1 MKELSGTAR
10 NYVLVKDDDGM
21 FHPSIELVFVVS
33 ELNYR
38 FSVGEMVKDRIP
50 ETIRISTNKN
60 GIKKIIEQL
69 KEAEKEFDVLE
80 VEAAAAELCKKQ
92 PAAKAQAE

>member
-1 MKELSGTAR
+1 MKELSGTTR
-10 NYVLVKDDDGM
+10 NFVLVKDEDGN
-21 FHPSIELVFVVS
+21 FHPSIELIFVVS
-33 ELNYR
+33 EPNYH

-80 VEAAAAELCKKQ
+80 VEAAAAKLCKKQ
-92 PAAKAQAE
+92 PPVKTP